1 MEFDSWPALLHE
13 VQEQYDVNAGK
24 VSYSLVF
31 GCGKIETFS
40 ANDLSFKRTAWKEK
54 VFIIPELG
62 IVCL

>member
-1 MEFDSWPALLHE
+1 
-13 VQEQYDVNAGK
+13 VQEQYDINAGK

-31 GCGKIETFS
+31 GCGKIETLS

-62 IVCL
+62 IVCP